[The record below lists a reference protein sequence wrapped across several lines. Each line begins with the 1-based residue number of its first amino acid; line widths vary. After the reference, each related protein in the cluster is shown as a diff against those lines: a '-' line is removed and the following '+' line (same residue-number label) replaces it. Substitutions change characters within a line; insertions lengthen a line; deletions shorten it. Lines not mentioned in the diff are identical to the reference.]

1 MYRWFW
7 RRLPGGKLVKALI
20 ATLAVI
26 ALTAVLFMWGFPA
39 LDIYFGQSPI
49 VQG

>member
-1 MYRWFW
+1 MYRWVW
-7 RRLPGGKLVKALI
+7 RRLPGAKLVKASI

-26 ALTAVLFMWGFPA
+26 ALTAVLFLWGFPA
-39 LDIYFGQSPI
+39 LDNFFGQSPI